1 MWVFSFSIISSI
13 IVRGLGLSFRTFVS
27 TFRIGFSAFIFGV
40 FRKNPDFLLGVS
52 DFSEFFRITSSE
64 FGPRGG
70 STDDDYN
77 KQNTIF

>member
-13 IVRGLGLSFRTFVS
+13 IVRELGFSFRTFVS
-27 TFRIGFSAFIFGV
+27 TFRIGFSAFMFQGV
-40 FRKNPDFLLGVS
+40 RKKSDFLLGLS
-52 DFSEFFRITSSE
+52 DFAEFFKITSSE